1 MQLIR
6 FKLKSYGISDI
17 GLVRQ
22 NNEDVWSSIPEYNF
36 FALADGMGGHKAGEV
51 AAKEAIV
58 KLCESLSQKLS
69 LSSGKSTPSQ
79 ISNYLNQAIKEAN
92 AWVFNMASQNEDLQ
106 GMGTTLCCF
115 LLHEQTLVYAHVG
128 DSRIYRF
135 REGVLK
141 QLTIDHSLRS
151 ELIATGQLDE
161 GTASLFPYKNVIT
174 RAIGTSTH
182 VEPDMDTC
190 LVEPGDIYFL
200 CSDGL
205 TDYVTI
211 NEMHA
216 ILSHAKTIKEASE
229 TFVDAAKEKG
239 GNDNITVVMIKVFNE

>member
-17 GLVRQ
+17 GLIRQ
-22 NNEDVWSSIPEYNF
+22 NNEDVWSSIPECNF

-51 AAKEAIV
+51 AAKEAIS
-58 KLCESLSQKLS
+58 KLCESFSQKFS
-69 LSSGKSTPSQ
+69 LSTGKSATSH
-79 ISNYLNQAIKEAN
+79 ISNLLNQAIKEAN
-92 AWVFNMASQNEDLQ
+92 AWVYNMASQNESFQ

-115 LLHEQTLVYAHVG
+115 LLYEQTLIYAHVG

-135 REGVLK
+135 RDGVLK
-141 QLTIDHSLRS
+141 QLTVDHSLRS

-161 GTASLFPYKNVIT
+161 GTASLFPYKNIIT
-174 RAIGTSTH
+174 RAIGTSPQ
-182 VEPDMDTC
+182 VEPDIDAC
-190 LVEPGDIYFL
+190 SVEPEDIYFL

-211 NEMHA
+211 NEMHV
-216 ILSHAKTIKEASE
+216 ILSQAKTIKEASE
-229 TFVDAAKEKG
+229 AFVNVAKEKG